1 MIKPGLYTCFSD
13 FLWFI
18 AAHHQVADY
27 LNTTKESL
35 LMKMAWEM
43 MNPEYK
49 KGMQRKP
56 RAVKKKDPISKT
68 AAPPSKKTSATTSL
82 SNAESEKKKVD
93 DYLNTTKESLL
104 MKMAWKMM
112 NPEYKK
118 GMQRK
123 SRAVKKKDPISKT
136 AAPPSKKTSA
146 TTSLSNAESE
156 KKKRLSAYINFDV
169 LDKLF
174 DDVENSVKPSS
185 KDTLASSRPMARNL
199 RGVGDLA
206 EDLSRINDAEV
217 AGYLNTTKE
226 SLLMKIAWEMMNP
239 EYKKG
244 TQRKPTTTVKK
255 KDPIS
260 KTAAPSKKTS
270 ATTTQSNAESEKK
283 KFLLSSCVQRL
294 SAYINLDVLDK
305 LFDDENSP
313 KRTKLEKP
321 VGVGDQVKNSQQ
333 RSEEKCLLEP
343 EDFEEEDKPVWNKDY
358 STEEA
363 NGGEDEFYGGADL
376 EYEDQDEAE
385 YNEDIIW

>member
-1 MIKPGLYTCFSD
+1 M
-13 FLWFI
+13 
-18 AAHHQVADY
+18 
-27 LNTTKESL
+27 
-35 LMKMAWEM
+35 
-43 MNPEYK
+43 
-49 KGMQRKP
+49 
-56 RAVKKKDPISKT
+56 
-68 AAPPSKKTSATTSL
+68 
-82 SNAESEKKKVD
+82 
-93 DYLNTTKESLL
+93 
-104 MKMAWKMM
+104 
-112 NPEYKK
+112 
-118 GMQRK
+118 
-123 SRAVKKKDPISKT
+123 
-136 AAPPSKKTSA
+136 
-146 TTSLSNAESE
+146 
-156 KKKRLSAYINFDV
+156 
-169 LDKLF
+169 
-174 DDVENSVKPSS
+174 VENSVKPSS
-185 KDTLASSRPMARNL
+185 KATLASSRPMARNL

-270 ATTTQSNAESEKK
+270 ATTTQNNAESEKK
-283 KFLLSSCVQRL
+283 KVSVFIVSSCVQRL

-313 KRTKLEKP
+313 KRTKLEKL

-333 RSEEKCLLEP
+333 RSEEECLLEP
-343 EDFEEEDKPVWNKDY
+343 EGFEEEDKPVWNEDY

-376 EYEDQDEAE
+376 EYEDQDEA
-385 YNEDIIW
+385 

>member
-1 MIKPGLYTCFSD
+1 M
-13 FLWFI
+13 
-18 AAHHQVADY
+18 
-27 LNTTKESL
+27 
-35 LMKMAWEM
+35 
-43 MNPEYK
+43 
-49 KGMQRKP
+49 
-56 RAVKKKDPISKT
+56 
-68 AAPPSKKTSATTSL
+68 
-82 SNAESEKKKVD
+82 
-93 DYLNTTKESLL
+93 
-104 MKMAWKMM
+104 
-112 NPEYKK
+112 
-118 GMQRK
+118 
-123 SRAVKKKDPISKT
+123 
-136 AAPPSKKTSA
+136 
-146 TTSLSNAESE
+146 
-156 KKKRLSAYINFDV
+156 
-169 LDKLF
+169 
-174 DDVENSVKPSS
+174 VENSVKPSS

-260 KTAAPSKKTS
+260 KTAAPSKKTF

-283 KFLLSSCVQRL
+283 KRL

-321 VGVGDQVKNSQQ
+321 VGVGNQVKNSQQ

-343 EDFEEEDKPVWNKDY
+343 EGFEEEDKPVWNEDY

-363 NGGEDEFYGGADL
+363 NGGEDEFYGGAGL